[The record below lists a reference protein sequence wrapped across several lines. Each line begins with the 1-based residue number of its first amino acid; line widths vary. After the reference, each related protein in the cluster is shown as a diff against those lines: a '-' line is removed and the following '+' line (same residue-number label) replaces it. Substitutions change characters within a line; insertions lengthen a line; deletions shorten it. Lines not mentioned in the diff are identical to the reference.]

1 MFGLFNKKL
10 QLAAPLDGKVIS
22 LDQVPD
28 AVFAQKTVG
37 DGAAIAEVSGDL
49 VCAPADGS
57 VEMIFHT
64 NHAFVVKTT
73 DGVEVLTHI
82 GINTVELKGQGFER
96 LVEEGSAVKSGQ
108 PIIRINRQLISEA
121 GFSLVTPVVITNGD
135 TISNLEAA
143 VGKTVVAGKD
153 MMLSYKKK

>member
-10 QLAAPLDGKVIS
+10 QLAAPLDGKIIA
-22 LDQVPD
+22 LAQVPD

-37 DGAAIAEVSGDL
+37 DGAAIAEVNGDL

>member
-73 DGVEVLTHI
+73 DGVEILTHI

-96 LVEEGSAVKSGQ
+96 LVAEGSAVKSGQ
-108 PIIRINRQLISEA
+108 PIIRIDRQLISEA

-135 TISNLEAA
+135 AISNLEAA

>member
-10 QLAAPLDGKVIS
+10 QLAAPLDGKIIA

>member
-1 MFGLFNKKL
+1 MFGLFSKKI
-10 QLAAPLDGKVIS
+10 QLAAPLDGKIIA

-49 VCAPADGS
+49 VCSPADGS

-73 DGVEVLTHI
+73 DGVEILTHI

-96 LVEEGSAVKSGQ
+96 LVEEGSAVKAGQ
-108 PIIRINRQLISEA
+108 PVIRINRQLISEA
-121 GFSLVTPVVITNGD
+121 GFSLVTPVVIANGD
-135 TISNLEAA
+135 TVTNLEAA